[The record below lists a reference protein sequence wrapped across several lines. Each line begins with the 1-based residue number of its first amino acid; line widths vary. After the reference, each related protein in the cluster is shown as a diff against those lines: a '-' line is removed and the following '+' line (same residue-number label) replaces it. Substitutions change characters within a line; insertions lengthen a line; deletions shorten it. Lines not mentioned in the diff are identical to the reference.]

1 MKYRCVECGLKLERL
16 YIQYSPGNIRLVKC
30 SNCMSVADE
39 YIECELMILMI
50 DLILHKPKAYRHLL
64 FNLLHHKILEIN
76 PLLFMS
82 SLIFFALDA
91 CKLWILNGD
100 SQEWSISSLGMEIF
114 GHALVGSL
122 VFLCSFFVL
131 SRTCLEFVE
140 GLSSYKEILLAILAS
155 CYLKVYMLAMLVWDF
170 PSSAVYITDLFVMSS
185 NLVALMVITKSSFR
199 RCISVCIGA
208 HALKFFVHW
217 VLQDL

>member
-1 MKYRCVECGLKLERL
+1 MKYRCVECGHKLERL
-16 YIQYSPGNIRLVKC
+16 YIQYSPGNIRLAKC
-30 SNCMSVADE
+30 PNCMSTADE

-76 PLLFMS
+76 PLLLIS
-82 SLIFFALDA
+82 SLIFFVLDA
-91 CKLWILNGD
+91 CKLWILNGN
-100 SQEWSISSLGMEIF
+100 SQEWSILSLGISIF
-114 GHALVGSL
+114 GHAIVGNL
-122 VFLCSFFVL
+122 VFLCSFFVF
-131 SRTCLEFVE
+131 SKSLEFVE

-185 NLVALMVITKSSFR
+185 NLVALMVITKSSFT
-199 RCISVCIGA
+199 RCVGVCIGA